1 MKAEY
6 INPFVCAAVEVF
18 STMLKCELVRG
29 PLSLNANFQPAH
41 EVSGIIGLSG
51 QASGTVVVSVDREVA
66 ISATE
71 KFLGVRPDSIDSD
84 VIDAIGEITNMI
96 AGRAKAGL
104 EALAMSLA
112 LPTVITGK
120 NHTIRFGSNAQTICI
135 PYTSPWGELSVEV
148 GLVEAPER
156 PESEVILNGAS
167 RELAGAR

>member
-6 INPFVCAAVEVF
+6 INPFVNAAVEVF

-51 QASGTVVVSVDREVA
+51 RASGTVVVSLNREVA
-66 ISATE
+66 LSATE
-71 KFLGVRPDSIDSD
+71 MMLGGRPSSIDSD

-135 PYTSPWGELSVEV
+135 PYTCPWGELSVEV
-148 GLVEAPER
+148 GLVESPER
-156 PESEVILNGAS
+156 SDHEIIFDGNEQQ
-167 RELAGAR
+167 LAGAR